1 MRFTMPSTDND
12 TFAKTLEFEALES
25 RFGYARARAVARPE
39 YLNGLGIAHGGFLF
53 SLADFALA
61 LAANTDERSAVSA
74 SSSIN
79 YIAPCPAGAAVTAE
93 ARAVFADQKT
103 ALFDVRIFGDSPES
117 PYAVFQARAVF
128 KRPR

>member
-1 MRFTMPSTDND
+1 MPAPAPSRAPNIST
-12 TFAKTLEFEALES
+12 
-25 RFGYARARAVARPE
+25 V
-39 YLNGLGIAHGGFLF
+39 GIAHGGFLF

-79 YIAPCPAGAAVTAE
+79 YIAPCPAGAVVTAE

>member
-1 MRFTMPSTDND
+1 MPSTDND

-79 YIAPCPAGAAVTAE
+79 YIAPCPRGSGDCR

-117 PYAVFQARAVF
+117 LYAVFQARAVF

>member
-1 MRFTMPSTDND
+1 MPSTDND

-39 YLNGLGIAHGGFLF
+39 YLNGLGIAH
-53 SLADFALA
+53 ADFALA
-61 LAANTDERSAVSA
+61 LAANTDERSSVSVI
-74 SSSIN
+74 SSIN
-79 YIAPCPAGAAVTAE
+79 YIAPCPAGAVVTAE